1 MFAAIRR
8 AFISLFL
15 NWNKFYLF
23 VPKPNIEN
31 ASARRMSCQDKNK

>member
-8 AFISLFL
+8 AFICLFL

-23 VPKPNIEN
+23 VPKPEHRKCVRTTHVL
-31 ASARRMSCQDKNK
+31 SG